1 MCPEAPD
8 KFYTFPSHVISW
20 ITWLLLGAKEEALSY
35 PPLNWKKKVRRSEN
49 NSYRHW

>member
-35 PPLNWKKKVRRSEN
+35 PLNWKKKVRRSEN